1 MLQKHHIAGGGQVV
15 TPKQNKCSVCQW
27 ERQSQK
33 VMSLSEVRV
42 WGTQGKKKK
51 RIQKLLQILKRKKIK
66 VKQTVSNAKP

>member
-51 RIQKLLQILKRKKIK
+51 ENSKITPNTQKEENQS
-66 VKQTVSNAKP
+66 QANSE